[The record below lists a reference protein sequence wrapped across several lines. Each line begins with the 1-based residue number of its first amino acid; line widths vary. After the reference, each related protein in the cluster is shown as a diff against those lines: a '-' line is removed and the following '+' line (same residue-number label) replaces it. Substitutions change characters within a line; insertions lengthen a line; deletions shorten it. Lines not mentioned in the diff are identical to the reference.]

1 MELVEQ
7 LNIRKNLMN
16 KKYDTATLYKCN
28 DKSNIFK
35 V

>member
-16 KKYDTATLYKCN
+16 KKFDTTTLYKRN
-28 DKSNIFK
+28 EG
-35 V
+35 